1 MRFCASWILPQ
12 YSYDHQHVR
21 DPIHG
26 LVAISGEEYDLMN
39 TPVFLRL
46 HKIKQLS
53 HAPAVYPSA
62 VHTRLEH
69 SVGTMHM
76 AGRMCDALGITENNK
91 RLVRAAALLHDIGHG
106 PFSHLFEHVMKKI
119 NPNCENIHEKI
130 STMIITTDKD
140 IGSILSG
147 EDIRTVNRLI
157 HGDAKT
163 GHHEAPPVAAQNA
176 NQAQDDDL
184 HLMSS
189 IVSGNLDADKL
200 DYLKRDSYHIG
211 AKYGEFDLER
221 IINVLQRSATTPSLV
236 SVSRKGVAA
245 LENYRL
251 ARYLMHAQVYKH
263 HTRLIA
269 DLMFL
274 QALDMAIHD
283 EGVFK
288 PEQLKLENPAFLSFY
303 HGLDDSSIYSKIINS
318 EKSQTSRKILLDIQ
332 NRRLLKRASYFTSRD
347 IKGAFPYQNLLK
359 DDSSLQKITDQILNS
374 LDPNLGRHNVILH
387 RSRIQ
392 IKLYEDP
399 DLFYTHKGRDYPISE
414 LSPISSDKE
423 VNWFY
428 AFGPPDKPT
437 REKINSELASIL
449 HASPDAISA
458 DIR

>member
-1 MRFCASWILPQ
+1 M
-12 YSYDHQHVR
+12 R

-26 LVAISGEEYDLMN
+26 LVAISEEESRLMA

-46 HKIKQLS
+46 QGIKQLS
-53 HAPAVYPSA
+53 HAPLVYPSA

-69 SVGTMHM
+69 SIGTMHV
-76 AGRMCDALGITENNK
+76 ASRMCDVLGIIDNNK
-91 RLVRAAALLHDIGHG
+91 RLVRISALLHDIGHG

-119 NPNCENIHEKI
+119 NPDCASIHETI

-147 EDIRTVNRLI
+147 EDVRTVNRLI
-157 HGDAKT
+157 HGDINDVRYPTPAT
-163 GHHEAPPVAAQNA
+163 VATNA
-176 NQAQDDDL
+176 VHADDDDL

-236 SVSRKGVAA
+236 SVSRKGVSA

-263 HTRLIA
+263 HTRLVA

-283 EGVFK
+283 EHVFE
-288 PEQLKLENPAFLSFY
+288 PEQLKLKHPDFLTFY
-303 HGLDDSSIYSKIINS
+303 HELDDSSIYSKIINS
-318 EKSQTSRKILLDIQ
+318 DKSQTSKKILLDIQ
-332 NRRLLKRASYFTSRD
+332 NRRLLKRASYFTSKD
-347 IKGAFPYQNLLK
+347 IQGAFSYQNLLK
-359 DDSSLQKITDQILNS
+359 DDSSLQKITDEILKS
-374 LDPNLGRHNVILH
+374 LDPRPDPHNVILH
-387 RSRIQ
+387 RSQIQ

-399 DLFYTHKGRDYPISE
+399 DLFYTHKGKDHPISD
-414 LSPISSDKE
+414 LSPISSDRE
-423 VNWFY
+423 INWFY
-428 AFGPPDKPT
+428 AFGPPDTQT
-437 REKINSELASIL
+437 RKKINATLASIL
-449 HASPDAISA
+449 HAPPDAISA
-458 DIR
+458 DTR